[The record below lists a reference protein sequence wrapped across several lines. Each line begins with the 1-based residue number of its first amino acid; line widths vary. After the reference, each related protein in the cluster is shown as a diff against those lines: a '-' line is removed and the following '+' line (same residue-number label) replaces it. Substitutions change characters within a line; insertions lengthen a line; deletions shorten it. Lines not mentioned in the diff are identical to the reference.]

1 MSVVVSGETVTL
13 RKLSPT
19 IAVFLGTVIGNCSV
33 YVPVETLIVLKFVV
47 SEATCEQA
55 YLIVLQGNSGEVPLP
70 VSVLS
75 TPEVDT

>member
-19 IAVFLGTVIGNCSV
+19 IAVFLATVIGNCSV
-33 YVPVETLIVLKFVV
+33 YVPVATLIVLKFVV
-47 SEATCEQA
+47 SEATCVQA